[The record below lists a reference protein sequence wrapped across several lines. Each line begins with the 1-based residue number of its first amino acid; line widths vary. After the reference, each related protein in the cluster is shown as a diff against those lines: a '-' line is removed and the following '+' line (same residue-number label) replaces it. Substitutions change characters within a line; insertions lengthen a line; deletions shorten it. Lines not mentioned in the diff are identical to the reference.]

1 MTSVEMR
8 RAIPQDKAQQ
18 METLSQIF
26 HLRTCLICFLAEAIH
41 QVSVTC
47 FMFFRCHIEA
57 PIC

>member
-1 MTSVEMR
+1 MQTKENSTTSVEMR

-26 HLRTCLICFLAEAIH
+26 HLKTFLICSLAEAIR

-47 FMFFRCHIEA
+47 FIF
-57 PIC
+57 P